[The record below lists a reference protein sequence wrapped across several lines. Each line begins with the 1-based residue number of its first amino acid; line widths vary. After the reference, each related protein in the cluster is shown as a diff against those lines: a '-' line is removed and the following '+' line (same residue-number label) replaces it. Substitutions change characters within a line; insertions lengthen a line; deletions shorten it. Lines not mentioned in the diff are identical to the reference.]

1 MSVHHDAVRNT
12 EGCAEDDISGFAS
25 YPIELQEFGHRAGDM
40 SAVPFGDHSATI
52 ANGAGLVA
60 EETCR
65 ADEHFKFGRRRG
77 REIGSDAVFVEQRG
91 RDHVDAFIGALRTEN
106 GGDQKLE
113 RVVVTQG
120 AAEIGVGG
128 AETMEDGAE
137 PGAQFGLGSVHDQQ
151 YNIYSLRG
159 LEPVPR
165 ERKQTRGDYHGPCS
179 LRTVRWL
186 QVH

>member
-1 MSVHHDAVRNT
+1 MRVHNDAVRNT
-12 EGCAEDDISGFAS
+12 EGRAEDDVGGFTS
-25 YPIELQEFGHRAGDM
+25 DPVELQKFGHRARDM

-60 EETCR
+60 EETCG
-65 ADEHFKFGRRRG
+65 ADERFKFARRRG
-77 REIGSDAVFVEQRG
+77 REIGSGAVLVEQRG

-113 RVVVTQG
+113 RVVVTQS
-120 AAEIGVGG
+120 ATEIGVGG

-151 YNIYSLRG
+151 YSISGRA
-159 LEPVPR
+159 
-165 ERKQTRGDYHGPCS
+165 D
-179 LRTVRWL
+179 
-186 QVH
+186 